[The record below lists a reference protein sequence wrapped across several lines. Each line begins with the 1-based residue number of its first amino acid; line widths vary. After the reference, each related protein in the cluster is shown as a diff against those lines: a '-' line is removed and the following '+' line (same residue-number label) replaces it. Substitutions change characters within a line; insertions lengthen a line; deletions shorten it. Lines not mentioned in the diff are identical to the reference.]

1 MQLLRKSILFMKPRI
16 YLEKLMPQNFES
28 FYALTGNEKV
38 MAMITER
45 PLSEEEALK
54 KFNYFL
60 ENNEL
65 HKSFGSFK
73 VLELGSSKLLGFAKL
88 EITKENPEE
97 AEIGYMLL
105 PEFWGQGYGSEI
117 AFHLMEVA
125 KSEPRLKRVWA
136 NADPNNHASR
146 KILINNGFTSEEIN
160 ELDGLP
166 SEIFGKKV

>member
-1 MQLLRKSILFMKPRI
+1 MKSGV
-16 YLEKLMPQNFES
+16 YLEKLLPQDFES

-60 ENNEL
+60 ENNKL

-73 VLELGSSKLLGFAKL
+73 VLEVGRSKLLGFAKL
-88 EITKENPEE
+88 EIKKEKPEE

-105 PEFWGQGYGSEI
+105 PEYWGRGYGNEI
-117 AFHLMEVA
+117 AETL
-125 KSEPRLKRVWA
+125 LKIAISDPNLIRVYA
-136 NADPNNHASR
+136 NTDPNNVASR

-166 SEIFGKKV
+166 NEVFGRQLHS